1 MTDRARWLD
10 ERRAAVKA
18 AYDAEAAEYDANP
31 YPAPLHASFVDRLLA
46 RTVPGGVVLD
56 APCGTGRYF
65 EQVVASGRRVIGCD
79 QSAGMLVEARRR
91 ELAVRLDHVGLQEM
105 TFEAEFDA
113 VMTIDALENVSP
125 ESWPRVASNL
135 RGALRPNGHAYLT
148 LEETDEDLD
157 AVFDRHSREGL
168 PVVRGE
174 VIEGDV
180 AGYHYY
186 PGREQALAWL
196 ADAGFVL
203 DEEDYDQQDG
213 WGYRH
218 VLLSLR

>member
-1 MTDRARWLD
+1 VIDRATWLA
-10 ERRAAVKA
+10 ERRAAVEA
-18 AYDAEAAEYDANP
+18 EYDAEAATYVADP
-31 YPAPLHASFVDRLLA
+31 YPTPLHGAFVDRLLA
-46 RTVPGGVVLD
+46 RTVSGGLVLD

-65 EQVVASGRRVIGCD
+65 DQVVASGRRVIGCD
-79 QSAGMLVEARRR
+79 QSAGMLTEARRR
-91 ELAVRLDHVGLQEM
+91 GLAVRLDHVGLQEM

-125 ESWPRVASNL
+125 ESWLRVASNL
-135 RGALRPNGHAYLT
+135 RRALRPTGHAYLT

-157 AVFDRHSREGL
+157 AVFERHTREGL

-186 PGREQALAWL
+186 PGRERALAWL

-218 VLLSLR
+218 FLLSVR